1 MSEPSTTNEALV
13 RKPPTLAQEWVLIS
27 FCVVFLAFLIVVFSP
42 FEGSEG
48 GNFFLGIAVAFAH
61 AMFISTDIKRR
72 GERVGAWRF
81 FAFFASLVAVVIYLM
96 VTYRFRSLY
105 LIPLYFGMLALVG
118 LPMAILG
125 AASEMRG

>member
-1 MSEPSTTNEALV
+1 MSEPSTTNETV
-13 RKPPTLAQEWVLIS
+13 QWKPPTLAQEWVLIMFS
-27 FCVVFLAFLIVVFSP
+27 VGFLGFLAVVFSP
-42 FEGSEG
+42 LKGSEG
-48 GNFFLGIAVAFAH
+48 GNFFLGIAVGFAH